1 MSMVAK
7 VQGKTVF
14 GAERWAELSAHSAW
28 RGVWMVAHA
37 WLTIAATAALAIAF
51 PHVLTIGL
59 AVLVI
64 GSRQL
69 GLAILMHDAAHGLL
83 VSNTRWNDRIGQ
95 WLCARPVGIDLNE
108 YRAYHLKHHRF
119 AQQSED
125 PDLKLS
131 APFPVTRAS
140 LARKILR
147 DLTGLTFIKLRVLPV
162 LAAALG
168 KRRMLRSE
176 WAMLGTNALLLAV
189 AAAADLLWAYFAL
202 WLLPMATWNML
213 VTRLRNIAEHACM
226 TNEADP
232 WRVAR
237 TTQAGWLARALVAPY
252 FVNYHCEHHLFM
264 GVPCYRLPGVHRAL
278 QDAGLVEDKRM
289 PVARGYRHVLREA
302 SAA

>member
-1 MSMVAK
+1 MVSK

-14 GAERWAELSAHSAW
+14 GDARWAELSAHSAW
-28 RGVWMVAHA
+28 RGPWMVAHA
-37 WLTIAATAALAIAF
+37 WLVIIAAASLAIAI
-51 PHVLTIGL
+51 PNPLTIGV
-59 AVLVI
+59 AVLLI

-83 VSNTRWNDRIGQ
+83 TRSTRWNDLIGQ
-95 WLCARPVGIDLNE
+95 WLCAWPVGVDLQE

-119 AQQSED
+119 AQQAED

-140 LARKILR
+140 LLRKVVR
-147 DLTGLTFIKLRVLPV
+147 DLTGLTFIKLRILPV

-168 KRRMLRSE
+168 RRRMLRSE
-176 WAMLGTNALLLAV
+176 WAMLTTQCVFAALAV
-189 AAAADLLWAYFAL
+189 ATDMLWVYLLL

-226 TNEADP
+226 TNEPDP

-237 TTQAGWLARALVAPY
+237 TTEAGWLARIFVAPY
-252 FVNYHCEHHLFM
+252 FVNYHAEHHLFM
-264 GVPCYRLPGVHRAL
+264 GVPCYRLAGVHRAL
-278 QDAGLVEDKRM
+278 AGAGLTTQHNM
-289 PVARGYRHVLREA
+289 PVTGGYARVLREA
-302 SAA
+302 SGA